1 MTDPIPADISPA
13 PKSTEKHNPIFQPP
27 LQPYSPQPSEAGS
40 SISNLSTAITELE
53 TKILTDLPKK
63 LEAAVSG
70 EASLRAERL
79 QARVS
84 QLEEQL
90 SQKSMESAAASS
102 AHDHLEKECEK
113 WERQCQQ
120 MMQMLMNGRQV
131 CNCHVP
137 PMCARDSMCV

>member
-1 MTDPIPADISPA
+1 M
-13 PKSTEKHNPIFQPP
+13 
-27 LQPYSPQPSEAGS
+27 
-40 SISNLSTAITELE
+40 STAITELE